1 MPVAK
6 LDTAKLSVPEKWIL
20 HRMNAAVKGMN
31 DSLSAREFSRCSQYA
46 YQFFYDE
53 LCDIFIENSKS
64 ILSEGTPEAQASAQ
78 QTLYHA
84 LDVALRLMHPIMP
97 FITEELWQ
105 RLPKS
110 KDNTTQT
117 IMLTSYPE
125 FDPALDFEAE
135 SKDYEL
141 GLSCAQGIR
150 SLLSEY
156 NVRSD
161 GRAFIKAASAE
172 SLANINDQ
180 IQAIKTLS
188 GKGLTEVQAVGPD
201 AAEGTIPVGCAV
213 YVLTS
218 DLSVLLELGS
228 RLTNIDAE
236 IKKVQTKLQKSQGAV
251 KKQQETMAKE
261 GFEEKVSE
269 VVLAAE
275 KKKLAD
281 SQAAVENYEKTI
293 EQFEKMKISS

>member
-1 MPVAK
+1 MAK
-6 LDTAKLSVPEKWIL
+6 LDTSKLSVPEKWIL

-31 DSLSAREFSRCSQYA
+31 DALAAREFSRCSQYA

-64 ILSEGTPEAQASAQ
+64 ILSDGTPEAQASAQ

-105 RLPKS
+105 RLPKVAGD
-110 KDNTTQT
+110 KTET
-117 IMLTSYPE
+117 IMLSSYPE
-125 FDPALDFEAE
+125 YDTALEFDAEA
-135 SKDYEL
+135 KDYEL
-141 GLSCAQGIR
+141 GMMCAQGIR

-161 GRAFIKAASAE
+161 GRAFISANTAE
-172 SLANINDQ
+172 SLANINEQ
-180 IQAIKTLS
+180 LQSIKTLS
-188 GKGLTEVQAVGPD
+188 GKGLSDLQVVGPD
-201 AAEGTIPVGCAV
+201 AGEGAIPAGCAV

-236 IKKVQTKLQKSQGAV
+236 IKKVQGKLQKSQVAV
-251 KKQQETMAKE
+251 KKQEEAMAKE

-281 SQAAVENYEKTI
+281 SQAAVANYEKTI
-293 EQFEKMKISS
+293 EQFEKMKISA